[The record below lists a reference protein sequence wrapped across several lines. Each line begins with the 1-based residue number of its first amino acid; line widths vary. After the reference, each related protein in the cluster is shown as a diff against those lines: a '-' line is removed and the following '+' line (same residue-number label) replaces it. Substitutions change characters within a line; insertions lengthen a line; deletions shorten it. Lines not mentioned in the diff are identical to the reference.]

1 MIIAYGIFGG
11 FLALMLVL
19 GAMAVSADHWSN
31 GFGLMVAAGWAGV
44 IGAVGMAGTA
54 LVHLLMWAL

>member
-1 MIIAYGIFGG
+1 MTVAYFIFGG

-19 GAMAVSADHWSN
+19 GAIAVSADHWAN
-31 GFGLMVAAGWAGV
+31 GFGLMVAAAWAGV

-54 LVHLLMWAL
+54 LVHLILWLL